1 MPGVVVSVQAGADM
15 SVAVK
20 AGRLR
25 STVRVQRASEV
36 RGESGMVTFTWSDL
50 APVWRASIE
59 PMTLRNQER
68 LVGNQKLQEIT
79 HVVTI
84 RYLRGLLAKD
94 RIVWN
99 DRGVDR
105 TLEIQSIADILENHW
120 MQELLCKEVA

>member
-1 MPGVVVSVQAGADM
+1 M
-15 SVAVK
+15 SVSSVEK
-20 AGRLR
+20 IRAGKLR
-25 STVRVQRASEV
+25 HTVRVQRASEV
-36 RGESGMVTFTWSDL
+36 RGTSGMVTFTWTDL
-50 APVWRASIE
+50 EPLWRASIE
-59 PMTLRNQER
+59 PMTLRGQER

-99 DRGVDR
+99 DRGVVR
-105 TLEIQSIADILENHW
+105 TLEIASIADILENHW